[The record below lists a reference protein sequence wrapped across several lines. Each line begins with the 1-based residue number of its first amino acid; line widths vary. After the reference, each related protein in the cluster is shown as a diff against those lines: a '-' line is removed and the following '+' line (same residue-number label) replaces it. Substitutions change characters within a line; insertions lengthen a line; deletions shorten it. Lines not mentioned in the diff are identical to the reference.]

1 MRVLGV
7 DIGFGRCKGALDG
20 RTAEF
25 PAFVASPS
33 ALDLGEVHTRNLLTD
48 PDGHV
53 WIYGEDAILE
63 GGARITLAPDK
74 MLRDTE
80 RARVLALM
88 GELFADSPMGYIDRI
103 VTGLPVA
110 ELSAFKDDV
119 ANLLKGP
126 HKFSVGKRNYNITV
140 GDVRVIPQGAGAYY
154 SLVLHDGKES
164 SDAKSYAG
172 RTLIVD
178 VGYRTVNLV
187 TLDNGR
193 YAPQYS
199 TTLPKDGIHN
209 LHLDLRRAIARQFS
223 GYDVGIAEIDK
234 ICRSRS
240 VLVDGEVTRIDNLVE
255 AAAASLGERVIEQI
269 ETYSDPRSVAK
280 VILTGGGSALLQP
293 VFAPHFKNLV
303 VPQQASLANALGY
316 LEYGKWVERREP
328 APASASSAS
337 AEAAAASTSEEED

>member
-1 MRVLGV
+1 MRVLGM

-20 RTAEF
+20 STAEF
-25 PAFVASPS
+25 PAFVAAPS

-74 MLRDTE
+74 MRRETE

-88 GELFADSPMGYIDRI
+88 GELFADSPMGYVDRI

-110 ELSAFKDDV
+110 ELAPFKDEM
-119 ANLLKGP
+119 ASLLKGP
-126 HKFSVGKRNYNITV
+126 HKFSIGKRNYNITV

-154 SLVLHDGKES
+154 SLVLQDGKES
-164 SDAKSYAG
+164 GEAKAYAG

-187 TLDNGR
+187 TLDNGH
-193 YAPQYS
+193 YVPQYS

-209 LHLDLRRAIARQFS
+209 LHLELRRAIARQFS
-223 GYDVGIAEIDK
+223 GYDVGIAEVDK
-234 ICRSRS
+234 VCRSRS
-240 VLVDGEVTRIDNLVE
+240 VLVDGEVTRIDELVE
-255 AAAASLGERVIEQI
+255 AAASSLGERVIEQI

-293 VFAPHFKNLV
+293 VFAPQFKNLV
-303 VPQQASLANALGY
+303 VPPHASLANAIGY
-316 LEYGKWVERREP
+316 LEYGKWVARREP
-328 APASASSAS
+328 QPVGN
-337 AEAAAASTSEEED
+337 AEAAAAAEE